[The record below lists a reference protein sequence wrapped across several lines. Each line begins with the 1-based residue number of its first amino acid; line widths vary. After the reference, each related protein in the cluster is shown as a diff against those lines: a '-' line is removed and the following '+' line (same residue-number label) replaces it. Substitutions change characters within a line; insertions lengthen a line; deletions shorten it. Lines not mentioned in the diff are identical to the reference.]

1 MEKRIS
7 SPVSLPED
15 LGYEFNLRPRQF
27 SEFIGQDRM
36 KENLSIFIEA
46 AAKRSEPLDHTL
58 FSGPPGLGKT
68 TMAYIIAKEM
78 GAELRATSGPAIEKP
93 GDLAGLLTNLK
104 KGDVLFID
112 EIHRINRTVE
122 EYLYGAMEDFFIDI
136 ITGEGPRANSIRLNL
151 EPFTLIGA
159 TTRTGLLTS
168 PLRSRFGIN
177 LRLNFYPEKELTEI
191 IKRSS
196 KILNIPIEEDAAYEI
211 GRRSRGTPRIAN
223 RLLRRVRDFVQ
234 VKSSKEIITK
244 GLTLQALKMLGVDG
258 FGLDEMDKRIL
269 LTIAKKF
276 SGGPVGI
283 KSLSVAIGEE
293 TDTIEEIYE
302 PYLIQEGYIE
312 RTLKGRKV
320 TKKGL
325 KHINDP

>member
-15 LGYEFNLRPRQF
+15 LGYEFNLRPRHF
-27 SEFIGQDRM
+27 SEFIGQTKM

-68 TMAYIIAKEM
+68 TMAYIIAREM
-78 GAELRATSGPAIEKP
+78 GAELRATSGPAIERP

-244 GLTLQALKMLGVDG
+244 ILTLQALKMLGVDEV
-258 FGLDEMDKRIL
+258 GLDEMDKRIL

-320 TKKGL
+320 TEKGM
-325 KHINDP
+325 KHLNN